1 VTLPLRA
8 RLAVAY
14 ALLAALLLAG
24 LAIISYRTFARELD
38 ADATTRAIELANGL
52 HGYLHF
58 EPHTASLAFDANDG
72 DQAAF
77 VDEAARYYQ
86 VYDVSTGGLLVRS
99 AGMDVLGLRLAPA
112 DVRAFR
118 ANPRPFDVSTVS
130 GRYRVS
136 NSVLTDAPGGPKLL
150 QVGVSLAPFD
160 STLDKYVSHLWSGL
174 PLALAGAALA
184 AWWIAAVALAPLSR
198 FAGAARAIDVNG
210 LSDRLPVR
218 GTGDE
223 IDEVA
228 HAFND
233 TLARLDHAI
242 AEMRQFSAALA
253 HELRT
258 PLAAL
263 RGEIELSLRRATADE
278 NRRALASQLE
288 ELDKLN
294 RLIDQ
299 ILTLARAESGQLR
312 LRFAPVNLAE
322 LGSTI
327 LEQLE
332 PIAQSRAISLEI
344 DRSELVVVEGDPG
357 WLQRLMLN
365 LLDNAL
371 NFTTAG
377 GQVTLA
383 VSRHPDG
390 ARLDVR
396 DTGVGIGPDA
406 ATRVFEPFFRV
417 DDARSSTHSGA
428 GLGLSLVKWI
438 VDAHRG
444 HVAVH
449 SRPGEGSTF
458 TVWLPTSPSL
468 HTHRHDLHLIDG
480 SRTSH
485 CRPVKY
491 E

>member
-8 RLAVAY
+8 RLAVGY
-14 ALLAALLLAG
+14 ALLAAMLLVG
-24 LAIISYRTFARELD
+24 LAVISYRTFARELD
-38 ADATTRAIELANGL
+38 AAATTRAIELAKGL
-52 HGYLHF
+52 HGYLRF
-58 EPHTASLAFDANDG
+58 DGHTAALAFDANDA

-77 VDEAARYYQ
+77 VGEAARYYQ
-86 VYDVSTGGLLVRS
+86 VYDAASGVLLVRS
-99 AGMDVLGLRLAPA
+99 AATDALGLRLTPA
-112 DVRAFR
+112 QVRTFR
-118 ANPRPFDVSTVS
+118 SDPRPFDIGTTR
-130 GRYRVS
+130 GRYRIA
-136 NSVLTDAPGGPKLL
+136 NSILADAPGGAKLL
-150 QVGVSLAPFD
+150 QVAVSLAGFD
-160 STLDKYVSHLWSGL
+160 ATLDKYVTHLWLGL
-174 PLALAGAALA
+174 PLALAGAGLA
-184 AWWIAAVALAPLSR
+184 AWWMAGVALAPLSG
-198 FAGAARAIDVNG
+198 FAAAARSIDVNG
-210 LSDRLPVR
+210 LSERLPVR

-223 IDEVA
+223 IDAVA

-263 RGEIELSLRRATADE
+263 RGEIELSLLRAASDGA
-278 NRRALASQLE
+278 RCALASQLE

-299 ILTLARAESGQLR
+299 ILTLARAESGQFR

-327 LEQLE
+327 VEQLE
-332 PIAQSRAISLEI
+332 PIAQSRAISLED
-344 DRSELVVVEGDPG
+344 DRSELAVVEGDAG
-357 WLQRLMLN
+357 WLQRLLLN

-371 NFTTAG
+371 KFTTAG
-377 GQVTLA
+377 GRVTLR

-396 DTGVGIGPDA
+396 DTGIGIA
-406 ATRVFEPFFRV
+406 ADTVRRVFEPFFRA
-417 DDARSSTHSGA
+417 DEARSSTGSGA

-444 HVAVH
+444 HVAVD
-449 SRPGEGSTF
+449 SRPGKGSTF
-458 TVWLPTSPSL
+458 TVWLPTSPNL
-468 HTHRHDLHLIDG
+468 HARRHDPELIDG

-485 CRPVKY
+485 SRPVKY